1 MDLRLAHLYP
11 DLLNLYG
18 DRGNVLVLESR
29 ARRRGIPVQVLPVGL
44 GEPLPDADVY
54 FLGGGEDR
62 QQALVAPA
70 LEALRPLLEAAVR
83 SGAVVLGVCGGY
95 QLLGHAYHAADGT
108 ALRGVGL
115 LDVVTRHPG
124 HRARRLV
131 GNAVVG
137 CELEGVGTLVGF
149 ENHGGRTWLGPNA
162 RPLGRVLAGFGNNG
176 RDRTEGAWA
185 GTVFGTYLHGPVLPK
200 NPAFADF
207 LLRLALRRR
216 FGEVPLTPLDDR
228 WERLAHARAAER
240 AGVRGAPQ
248 PPPSCQVPGDPSPRP
263 GG

>member
-1 MDLRLAHLYP
+1 VDLRLAHLYP

-18 DRGNVLVLESR
+18 DRGNVLVLQSR
-29 ARRRGIPVQVLPVGL
+29 ALRRGISVQVLPVRL
-44 GEPLPDADVY
+44 GDPLPDADLY

-70 LEALRPLLEAAVR
+70 LEGLRPRLEAAVR

-95 QLLGHAYHAADGT
+95 QLLGHAYHAADGST
-108 ALRGVGL
+108 LRGVGL

-124 HRARRLV
+124 HRAPRLV
-131 GNAVVG
+131 GNASVA
-137 CELEGVGTLVGF
+137 CALQGVGTLVGF

-176 RDRTEGAWA
+176 QDRTEGAWA
-185 GTVFGTYLHGPVLPK
+185 GTVFGTYLHGPLLPK
-200 NPAFADF
+200 NPAFADS

-216 FGEVPLTPLDDR
+216 FGGVHLAPLDDR
-228 WERLAHARAAER
+228 WEHAAHARAAER
-240 AGVRGAPQ
+240 AGLRLRG
-248 PPPSCQVPGDPSPRP
+248 R
-263 GG
+263 